1 VPELL
6 LEIGVE
12 EVPAS
17 YLAPAVRELGER
29 VMALLAELHIEA
41 EGLTTYETPRR
52 LAVHVA
58 HVAATQASREV
69 ERRGPAVA
77 AAYDADGKLTKAGSG
92 FLQGAGAS
100 EADLI
105 RIAGKKGDYI
115 GVRLSEGGG
124 HTADLLAS
132 HLPRLI
138 AALPFPKAMRW
149 GNGTWRFARP
159 VHWILAV
166 FAGAVVPF
174 EVDGLASGGTTRGH
188 RFLAPAAVAVTRLEG
203 YLQTLRAASVEP
215 DPAAR
220 AAAIGARAEALGV
233 EAGGR
238 TVVEDDLLDEVAH
251 LVEHPGCVIGR
262 FDEDF
267 LAVPREVL
275 VTSMAKNQRYFPVEG
290 GDGQLLPAFV
300 AVTNSPESAADNV
313 RAGNERVLRARLA
326 DARFFWDE
334 DRKRTLHSRRPDL
347 DAVALHERLG
357 SLGAKVARME
367 ALAVGI
373 GEAVTTVAEDEIRRA
388 VQLAK
393 ADLTTHMVIEFP
405 KLQGVMGRHYA
416 AHDGEP
422 AAVCQAIEE
431 HYRPRF
437 AGDRLPA
444 TDLGRLVAVADRLDA
459 VCGGF
464 AVGLIPSGSQDPFGL
479 RRAGLGLI
487 QIVLDGG
494 WDLDLWH
501 WIDDALTQ
509 LAASGVTVAAAA
521 RGQVRDFL
529 GQRLQHAVVQEGLP
543 EDVVRA
549 VLAMGSRHPLRDR
562 ARAQAL
568 AALRQEP
575 TFEDFALSF
584 KRVQRIIPADFVA
597 VPEVDG
603 SVLVEAAE
611 QALLAEQRRVA
622 EEVAPLRAAGDYGA
636 ILARLVTLR
645 PAVDR
650 FFDDILVMAD
660 EPDLRAARL
669 TLLCRVRALFDG
681 LADLSQ
687 LAVEG

>member
-17 YLAPAVRELGER
+17 YIAPAVRELGER
-29 VMALLAELHIEA
+29 LMALLAELHIEA
-41 EGLTTYETPRR
+41 ERLTTYETPRR

-77 AAYDADGKLTKAGSG
+77 AAYDADGKLTRAGQG

-105 RIAGKKGDYI
+105 RIPGKKGDYI
-115 GVRLSEGGG
+115 GVRQREGGG
-124 HTADLLAS
+124 QTHDLLAS

-138 AALPFPKAMRW
+138 ATLAFPKTMRW
-149 GNGTWRFARP
+149 GDGTWRFARP
-159 VHWILAV
+159 AHWILAV

-174 EVDGLASGGTTRGH
+174 EVDGLASCGTTQGH
-188 RFLAPAAVAVTRLEG
+188 RFLAPAAVAVKGQDG
-203 YLQTLRAASVEP
+203 YLKTLRAASVEP

-220 AAAIGARAEALGV
+220 AAAIRAQAEALGAA
-233 EAGGR
+233 AGGR
-238 TVVEDDLLDEVAH
+238 TVVDDDLLDEVVH
-251 LVEHPGCVIGR
+251 LVEHPGCVTGR
-262 FDEDF
+262 FDDEF
-267 LAVPREVL
+267 LVVPREVL

-290 GDGQLLPAFV
+290 RDGKLLPSFV
-300 AVTNSPESAADNV
+300 AVTNSPDAAADNV

-334 DRKRTLHSRRPDL
+334 DRKRTLHSRRADL
-347 DAVALHERLG
+347 DSVTLHERLG
-357 SLGAKVARME
+357 SVGAKVARME
-367 ALAVGI
+367 ALAVEI
-373 GEAVTTVAEDEIRRA
+373 GAAATAAGEDEIRRA

-422 AAVCQAIEE
+422 AVVCQAIEE
-431 HYRPRF
+431 HYWPRF
-437 AGDRLPA
+437 AGDRLPS
-444 TDLGRLVAVADRLDA
+444 TDLGRLVAAADRLDA

-464 AVGLIPSGSQDPFGL
+464 AVALIPSGSQDPFGL

-487 QIVLDGG
+487 QICLDGG
-494 WDLDLWH
+494 WDIDLGH
-501 WIDDALTQ
+501 WIQRALAELT
-509 LAASGVTVAAAA
+509 ASGVQVAAEA
-521 RGQVRDFL
+521 GDQVRDFL
-529 GQRLQHAVVQEGLP
+529 GQRLHHALVQEGLP

-549 VLAMGSRHPLRDR
+549 VLAMGSRQPLRDR

-568 AALRQEP
+568 AALRAEP
-575 TFEDFALSF
+575 TFDDFALSF

-597 VPEVDG
+597 AVEVEG
-603 SVLVEAAE
+603 GVLVEAAE
-611 QALLAEQRRVA
+611 QALLAEERRVA
-622 EEVAPLRAAGDYGA
+622 GEVAPLRAAGDYGA

-650 FFDDILVMAD
+650 FFDDILVMAE
-660 EPDLRAARL
+660 EPDLRTARL
-669 TLLCRVRALFDG
+669 SLLCRVRALFDG
-681 LADLSQ
+681 IADLSQ
-687 LAVEG
+687 LAVES

>member
-12 EVPAS
+12 ELPAS
-17 YLAPAVRELGER
+17 YIAPAVRELGER
-29 VMALLAELHIEA
+29 LMALLGELRIEA

-52 LAVHVA
+52 LAVHAA
-58 HVAATQASREV
+58 HVGATQASREV
-69 ERRGPAVA
+69 ERRGPAVT
-77 AAYDADGKLTKAGSG
+77 AAYDADGKLTRAGQG

-115 GVRLSEGGG
+115 GVRLREGGG
-124 HTADLLAS
+124 HTPDLLATY
-132 HLPRLI
+132 LPKLI
-138 AALPFPKAMRW
+138 AALAFPKTMRW

-159 VHWILAV
+159 AHWILAV
-166 FAGAVVPF
+166 FAGSVVPF
-174 EVDGLASGGTTRGH
+174 EVDGLVSCGTTQGH
-188 RFLAPAAVAVTRLEG
+188 RFLAPAAVAVNGLDG
-203 YLQTLRAASVEP
+203 YLATLRAAAVEP

-220 AAAIGARAEALGV
+220 AAAIRARAEELGAEV
-233 EAGGR
+233 GGR
-238 TVVEDDLLDEVAH
+238 TVVDDDLLDEVAH

-262 FDEDF
+262 FDDDF

-290 GDGQLLPAFV
+290 KDGKLLPSFV
-300 AVTNSPESAADNV
+300 AVTNSRETATDNV

-334 DRKRTLHSRRPDL
+334 DRKRTLHSRCADL
-347 DAVALHERLG
+347 DSVTLHERLG
-357 SLGAKVARME
+357 SVGAKVARME
-367 ALAVGI
+367 TLAAEMGA
-373 GEAVTTVAEDEIRRA
+373 AVTSAGEGDIRRA

-416 AHDGEP
+416 AHDDEP
-422 AAVCQAIEE
+422 AAVCEAIEE
-431 HYRPRF
+431 HYWPRF
-437 AGDRLPA
+437 AGDRLPR

-487 QIVLDGG
+487 QIMLDGG

-501 WIDDALTQ
+501 WIDRALAG
-509 LAASGVTVAAAA
+509 LGERGVTVAGAA
-521 RGQVRDFL
+521 RDQVRDFL
-529 GQRLQHAVVQEGLP
+529 GQRLHHALVQEGLP

-549 VLAMGSRHPLRDR
+549 VLAMGSRHPLHDR

-568 AALRQEP
+568 AALRAEP

-597 VPEVDG
+597 TPEVDG
-603 SVLVEAAE
+603 DLLVEAAE
-611 QALLAEQRRVA
+611 RALLAEQRRVA
-622 EEVAPLRAAGDYGA
+622 GEVAPLRAAGDYGA
-636 ILARLVTLR
+636 ILACLVTLR

-650 FFDDILVMAD
+650 FFDDILVMAE
-660 EPDLRAARL
+660 EPDLRTARL
-669 TLLCRVRALFDG
+669 SLLCRVRALFDG

-687 LAVEG
+687 LAVES

>member
-17 YLAPAVRELGER
+17 YIAPAVRDLGER
-29 VMALLAELHIEA
+29 LMALLAELHIEA
-41 EGLTTYETPRR
+41 EVLTTYETPRR

-77 AAYDADGKLTKAGSG
+77 AAYDAGGKLTQAGQG

-105 RIAGKKGDYI
+105 RIPGKKGDYV
-115 GVRLSEGGG
+115 GVRLNEGGG
-124 HTADLLAS
+124 HTPDLLAR

-138 AALPFPKAMRW
+138 AALTFPKAMRW

-159 VHWILAV
+159 AHWILAV

-174 EVDGLASGGTTRGH
+174 EVDGLASCGTTRGH
-188 RFLAPAAVAVTRLEG
+188 RFLAPAAVAVNGLDG
-203 YLQTLRAASVEP
+203 YLKTLRAASVEP
-215 DPAAR
+215 DPVAR
-220 AAAIGARAEALGV
+220 AAAIRARAEALGAAV
-233 EAGGR
+233 GGR
-238 TVVEDDLLDEVAH
+238 TVVDPDLLDEVAH

-262 FDEDF
+262 FDDDF

-275 VTSMAKNQRYFPVEG
+275 VTSMAKNQRYFPVED
-290 GDGQLLPAFV
+290 GDGKLVPSFV
-300 AVTNSPESAADNV
+300 AVTNSPEAAADNV

-334 DRKRTLHSRRPDL
+334 DRKCPLHARRADL
-347 DAVALHERLG
+347 DHVALHERLG
-357 SLGAKVARME
+357 SVGARAARME
-367 ALAVGI
+367 ALAVEMAAAATAV
-373 GEAVTTVAEDEIRRA
+373 GEGEIRRA
-388 VQLAK
+388 VRLAK

-405 KLQGVMGRHYA
+405 RLQGVMGRHYA
-416 AHDGEP
+416 AGDNEP
-422 AAVCQAIEE
+422 ATVCQAIEE
-431 HYRPRF
+431 HYWPRF

-444 TDLGRLVAVADRLDA
+444 TDLGRLVAVAERLDA

-487 QIVLDGG
+487 QIWLDGG
-494 WDLDLWH
+494 WDLDLWP
-501 WIDDALTQ
+501 WIDRALAL
-509 LAASGVTVAAAA
+509 LAEGGVAVAAEA
-521 RGQVRDFL
+521 RDQARDFL
-529 GQRLQHAVVQEGLP
+529 GQRLHHALVQEGLP

-549 VLAMGSRHPLRDR
+549 VLAMGSRHPLHDR

-568 AALRQEP
+568 AALRAEP

-597 VPEVDG
+597 TPEVDG
-603 SVLVEAAE
+603 AVLVEAAE
-611 QALLAEQRRVA
+611 QALLAEQRRVDR
-622 EEVAPLRAAGDYGA
+622 EVAPLRAAGDYGA
-636 ILARLVTLR
+636 ILAHLVTLR

-650 FFDDILVMAD
+650 FFDDILVMAE
-660 EPDLRAARL
+660 EPDLRTARL
-669 TLLCRVRALFDG
+669 SLLCRVRALFDG
-681 LADLSQ
+681 IADLSQ
-687 LAVEG
+687 LAVGS